1 MYYKI
6 TNGSI
11 SYQGN
16 TILEEV
22 NFIIKDKEKIGI
34 VGRNG
39 TGKTSL
45 LKSIINEI
53 PLEQGLGNE
62 NLSIQVVGNPK
73 IGYIKQENNN
83 DDMKMLDYILTSYQ
97 DIIDIE
103 NKINNLE
110 ERISTNYQ
118 EKDLILYNELLD
130 KYKLINGYGYKKE
143 YEVALAKFGFTDSD
157 KNKLLS
163 EFSSGQRTKL
173 SFIKLLLSKPDILIL
188 DEPTNHL
195 DITTVEWLEEY
206 LKNYPKSIV
215 IVSHDRMFLDNVC
228 NVIYEIEYGSLKRY
242 SGNYSYYLKRKEED
256 YHKELKDYEYQQKE
270 IKRLTDIANRFRY
283 KPTKAK
289 MALSKLKQIEHM
301 TIIDKPVEA
310 NTKTFHYNFNPLID
324 SYSEVLKV
332 KNLQIG
338 YDKVLS
344 EVNFNMEKG
353 DRIGIIGKNGCGKST
368 FIKTI
373 LGIVSPIKGK
383 YSYGKNVTIG
393 YFDQEFNN
401 LHMDNTVY
409 EEIDNEF
416 SEMSPNEI
424 RSLLAMFEFY
434 QDDVF
439 KKISNL
445 SGGEKVKLSLCK
457 VLRNRPNLLILDEP
471 TNHLDIIS
479 KSTIENMLLNY
490 KGSII
495 IVSHDRYLINKV
507 CNKLLVFEDN
517 KTTFYNYGYSE
528 YIEKNNKKETIIEP
542 SINTKKKVI
551 KEYTNISK
559 EINKLEK
566 EILNLENKLS
576 NLNNKLYEEDIYLDK
591 DKYQS
596 VLKEIEEVK
605 IIIKNKEDM
614 WDNLTKEIE

>member
-97 DIIDIE
+97 DIINIE

-143 YEVALAKFGFTDSD
+143 YEAALTKFGFTDSD

-163 EFSSGQRTKL
+163 EFSGGQRTKL

-195 DITTVEWLEEY
+195 DITTVEWLEKY

-256 YHKELKDYEYQQKE
+256 YQKNLKDYLYQQKE

-301 TIIDKPVEA
+301 TIIDKPTEA

-373 LGIVSPIKGK
+373 LGIISPIKGK

-614 WDNLTKEIE
+614 WDNLTREIE

>member
-97 DIIDIE
+97 DIINIE

-143 YEVALAKFGFTDSD
+143 YEAALTKFGFTHSD

-163 EFSSGQRTKL
+163 EFSGGQRTKL

-256 YHKELKDYEYQQKE
+256 YQKNLKDYLYQQKE

>member
-97 DIIDIE
+97 DIINIE

-143 YEVALAKFGFTDSD
+143 YEAALTKFGFTDSD

-163 EFSSGQRTKL
+163 EFSGGQRTKL

-256 YHKELKDYEYQQKE
+256 YQKNLKDYLYQQKE

-301 TIIDKPVEA
+301 TIIDKPTEA

-373 LGIVSPIKGK
+373 LGIISPIKGK

-614 WDNLTKEIE
+614 WDNLTREIE

>member
-143 YEVALAKFGFTDSD
+143 YEAALTKFGFTDSD

-163 EFSSGQRTKL
+163 EFSGGQRTKL

-256 YHKELKDYEYQQKE
+256 YQKNLKDYLYQQKE

-301 TIIDKPVEA
+301 TIIDKPTEA